1 MGSAMDE
8 GYEFVYSPKVI
19 AKWRKAA
26 FKLAIIIVSRAQW
39 GQLGAWLKDFTKI
52 KLLKDKQ

>member
-1 MGSAMDE
+1 MDE
-8 GYEFVYSPKVI
+8 GYEFVYSPEVI

-39 GQLGAWLKDFTKI
+39 GQLGSWLQEFTKLKELKDRK
-52 KLLKDKQ
+52 

>member
-1 MGSAMDE
+1 MDE
-8 GYEFVYSPKVI
+8 GYEFVYSPEVI

-39 GQLGAWLKDFTKI
+39 GQLGAWLKDFKNI
-52 KLLKDKQ
+52 ELLKDRK

>member
-39 GQLGAWLKDFTKI
+39 GQLGSWLKEFTKL
-52 KLLKDKQ
+52 KELKDRK